1 MQLFKLRINVV
12 RVDPMVKI
20 KKQQEQMQ
28 KKKEKEMRKK
38 EKKMKEKL
46 EDRNRQVAKMI
57 ARKILLGGGQRSG
70 LRSRSCYL
78 DAPNAG
84 EMDPQSG
91 VDMPSPAQ

>member
-1 MQLFKLRINVV
+1 MV

-38 EKKMKEKL
+38 EKKLKEKL

-78 DAPNAG
+78 DAPLTNTG
-84 EMDPQSG
+84 ELDQSG
-91 VDMPSPAQ
+91 GGQLDMPSPA